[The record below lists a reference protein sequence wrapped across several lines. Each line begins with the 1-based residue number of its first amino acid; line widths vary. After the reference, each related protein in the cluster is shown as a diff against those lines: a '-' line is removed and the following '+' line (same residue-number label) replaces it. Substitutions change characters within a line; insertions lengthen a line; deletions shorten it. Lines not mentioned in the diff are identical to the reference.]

1 MKIGQSLKLLH
12 FNKLHFNKKAQA
24 ASINEQDLF
33 LILLLSIVF
42 IFFVGILLFIASKGS
57 LKGATENFESFKQI
71 ESALLNLRMEMQ
83 AGENLEGVD
92 LNEKIKNSKVLGG
105 KVIASCHD
113 YIDSNDCLT
122 DTVKI
127 AGNRCVWLEEQK
139 GCVEKVLR

>member
-57 LKGATENFESFKQI
+57 SKGATENFESFKQI

-92 LNEKIKNSKVLGG
+92 LN
-105 KVIASCHD
+105 
-113 YIDSNDCLT
+113 
-122 DTVKI
+122 
-127 AGNRCVWLEEQK
+127 
-139 GCVEKVLR
+139 